1 MHQHKY
7 PQEKVKTNSVSSTNT
22 ELKGNNFPDESYSE
36 IENDHCKNCQQE
48 IPANVT
54 TEISFA
60 LIKFKADRCDFYCVQ
75 NGLTI
80 NINDYVIVDADRGCD
95 IGMVVSTGNLAF
107 LKLQSKK
114 GNCGDLKKIIRKA
127 NEGDLQQLQENRAKE
142 DETFKVAVE
151 KISKHQLSMRLVDVE
166 YQFDLNRMT
175 FYYTAEHRIDFR
187 ELVKDLAFVYHTR
200 IEMRQIGVR
209 DETKRVGGIGVCG
222 RQICCTIWLN
232 DFERISSQHV
242 AQQGLSHNPLKLS
255 GQCSRLKCCLVF
267 ELDNYSNNKS
277 NDERL

>member
-1 MHQHKY
+1 MHQNKY
-7 PQEKVKTNSVSSTNT
+7 QQENEKTNSVTPTNA

-36 IENDHCKNCQQE
+36 IVNNHCKQCPQE
-48 IPANVT
+48 NPPTAT
-54 TEISFA
+54 AEISFA

-80 NINDYVIVDADRGCD
+80 NVNDYVIVDADRGCD
-95 IGMVVSTGNLAF
+95 IGMVVSTGKLAF

-114 GNCGDLKKIIRKA
+114 GNCGDLKKIIRLA
-127 NEGDLQQLQENRAKE
+127 NEGDLQQLKENRAKE
-142 DETFKVAVE
+142 DETFKIAVE
-151 KISKHQLSMRLVDVE
+151 KISKHQLAMRLVDVE

-222 RQICCTIWLN
+222 RQICCTIWLH

-242 AQQGLSHNPLKLS
+242 AQQGLAHNPLKLS
-255 GQCSRLKCCLVF
+255 GQCGRLKCCLVF
-267 ELDNYSNNKS
+267 ELDNYSNNNS
-277 NDERL
+277 NDERV